1 MPTSLKKVCLTI
13 IIIAGFLGLT
23 GTFIW
28 FLTADQTTTPSAT
41 IKQSLQPTESESTTI
56 TICALRDHSFQ
67 VALDI
72 LKKSDFEEKNKIK
85 IESILLEYD
94 PMTKAHEF
102 NFSEKTSTFDLVSID
117 QPSLGYY
124 VTKKWVQPLDKF
136 MNASSL
142 PSVNEDDI
150 VPILRQACTQ
160 WDQKTY
166 AIPLG
171 SYGALFAYRTD
182 LLSSAGLTVPKT
194 FADYLAFSRR
204 LNDPPNLYGTALFA
218 HEGEYITADTAPFL
232 WSWGAGLINGSDVNL
247 PNHTPYR
254 VAWDT
259 PEGIAALEFY
269 ASLFREKLVPPDTL
283 RFDHERYIE
292 AFQSGKIAM
301 GIMPA
306 EGIGAPMEDA
316 DKSKVIGKIAYTTLP
331 GRKGKDGSI
340 GSPIAGL
347 GAHSLAISQHSKH
360 PEEAYLVLQYL
371 TGVQIGA
378 EYIRRG
384 GRPFR
389 NSHFSP
395 EALSLYPYMKAM
407 QKGMKTGKFRP
418 NIPEYP
424 VVSKIFY
431 TALHS
436 ALTHNA
442 SIADVMHAAA
452 VKANSEI
459 LIPAYP

>member
-1 MPTSLKKVCLTI
+1 MSTNLEKVCLTI
-13 IIIAGFLGLT
+13 IIIFGFLGLA
-23 GTFIW
+23 GAVAWFITSRP
-28 FLTADQTTTPSAT
+28 TATPSAT
-41 IKQSLQPTESESTTI
+41 IKQSTQPTESESTTI

-72 LKKSDFEEKNKIK
+72 LKNSDFEEKNKIK
-85 IESILLEYD
+85 VETILLEHD
-94 PMTKAHEF
+94 PMTKVHEF
-102 NFSEKTSTFDLVSID
+102 IFTEEKSAFDLVSID
-117 QPSLGYY
+117 QPLLGYY
-124 VTKKWVQPLDKF
+124 VTNKWVQPLDDF
-136 MNASSL
+136 MKAPSL

-150 VPILRQACTQ
+150 VPILRKACSE
-160 WDQKTY
+160 WNQKTY

-182 LLSSAGLTVPKT
+182 LLSSAGLTAPKS
-194 FADYLAFSRR
+194 FAEYLAFSRI
-204 LNDPPNLYGTALFA
+204 LNNPPNLYGTALFA
-218 HEGEYITADTAPFL
+218 HEGEYITADAAPFL
-232 WSWGAGLINGSDVNL
+232 WSWGAGLINGSDVNF
-247 PNHTPYR
+247 PSHTPYR
-254 VAWDT
+254 VVWDT

-269 ASLFREKLVPPDTL
+269 TSLFREKLVPPNTL
-283 RFDHERYIE
+283 MFDHERYIE
-292 AFQSGKIAM
+292 AFQSGKVAM

-306 EGIGAPMEDA
+306 EGIGAPMEDV
-316 DKSKVIGKIAYTTLP
+316 DKSKVIGKIAYATLP

-340 GSPIAGL
+340 GSPIAAL
-347 GAHSLAISQHSKH
+347 GAHSLAISQYSKH

-371 TGVQIGA
+371 TGIQIGA
-378 EYIRRG
+378 DYIRKG

-395 EALSLYPYMKAM
+395 EALSLYPYMKAI
-407 QKGMKTGKFRP
+407 QTEMKTGKFRP

-424 VVSKIFY
+424 AVSKIFY

-442 SIADVMHAAA
+442 PIADVMHAAA
-452 VKANSEI
+452 VKANMEI